1 MMKIFVLI
9 AAAGLSLAAPAAS
22 AQEKQVASIAAAQSE
37 TASGAAASSQE
48 TAAHCAVLMHGI
60 GRSPA
65 AMRKME
71 KDLTRRGYAVL
82 NLGYDS
88 RHYDLATLAQRM
100 HDDVAPF
107 AAAHGCRLHF
117 VGHSMGGLVIRTY
130 VQAYKPEKL
139 GRIVVL
145 GSPNRG
151 SEVADFLNKIGVF
164 EPLYGPAGQQLLT
177 SYDVSQTFEKPFYEI
192 GVIAGD
198 RTIDPVSSL
207 IITGNDDGK
216 VSIDSTHIDGEKDH
230 IVLHANHATMPSNAA
245 VIIETAHFLQ
255 YGFFKRSA
263 KRGEKHA
270 D

>member
-1 MMKIFVLI
+1 MMKISGLI
-9 AAAGLSLAAPAAS
+9 AAAVLCLAVSAAS
-22 AQEKQVASIAAAQSE
+22 AQEKQIVPAAAAQNES
-37 TASGAAASSQE
+37 AADAAAVSL
-48 TAAHCAVLMHGI
+48 AAPAHCAVLMHGI

-88 RHYDLATLAQRM
+88 RHYDLATLAQRI
-100 HDDVAPF
+100 HGEVAPF
-107 AAAHGCRLHF
+107 AAARGCTLHF
-117 VGHSMGGLVIRTY
+117 VGHSMGALVVRTY
-130 VQAYKPEKL
+130 VQTYKPEKL
-139 GRIVVL
+139 GRVVAL

-151 SEVADFLNKIGVF
+151 SEVADFLNKMGVF

-198 RTIDPVSSL
+198 RTIDPVSSM

-216 VSIDSTHIDGEKDH
+216 VSIESTHIDGEKDH

-263 KRGEKHA
+263 KREEKHA

>member
-1 MMKIFVLI
+1 MMRIFVLI
-9 AAAGLSLAAPAAS
+9 AAAVLSLAVSVAS
-22 AQEKQVASIAAAQSE
+22 AQEKQVAPAAAAQNE
-37 TASGAAASSQE
+37 TASGAAVSSQE
-48 TAAHCAVLMHGI
+48 FAHCAVLMHGI

-82 NLGYDS
+82 NLAYDS

-100 HDDVAPF
+100 HGEIAPF
-107 AAAHGCRLHF
+107 AAMRGCTLHF
-117 VGHSMGGLVIRTY
+117 VGHSMGALVVRTY
-130 VQAYKPEKL
+130 IQMYRPEKL
-139 GRIVVL
+139 GRVVAL

-198 RTIDPVSSL
+198 RTIDPVSSM

-255 YGFFKRSA
+255 YGFFKRIA
-263 KRGEKHA
+263 KRGEQHA